1 VSATARPGAL
11 ATWSS
16 AIRRDRKAS
25 AGAAL
30 LVLFVLVGAF
40 GPMLVGD
47 PHALVGIPLQ
57 PPSAAHWLGTTGQGQ
72 DVLAQLVVGT
82 RVSLAIGFLVGLA
95 VVLFGALVGVTAG
108 YFGGRADALLSLLFN
123 VFLVLP
129 GLPLAIVIAA
139 YLPSGPFTLA
149 LVLIVTGWAWNAR
162 VLRAQTLSQRQRDF
176 VAAAITSGESSLRI
190 ITGEILPT
198 LTSLLVSQFIGS
210 TVYAIGAQV
219 GLEFLGLG
227 DVSAVTWGTNLYWAQ
242 NDSALLTGAWWTFA
256 PTGLCVALV
265 GFALTLLNSGFD
277 EISNPQLQL
286 ERAWRAHL
294 ARRGVPPGRSTPV
307 ANDEVAAGAARV
319 AAAAAE
325 ARRG

>member
-1 VSATARPGAL
+1 VSARGAGL
-11 ATWSS
+11 GGAAAAAW
-16 AIRRDRKAS
+16 AVLQRDRRTT
-25 AGAAL
+25 AGAVILAVFAL
-30 LVLFVLVGAF
+30 VAVF
-40 GPMLVGD
+40 GPLFVGD

-82 RVSLAIGFLVGLA
+82 RVSLAIGVAVGLA
-95 VVLFGALVGVTAG
+95 VVLIGALVGVTAG
-108 YFGGRADALLSLLFN
+108 YFGGRVDAALSLLFN

-139 YLPSGPFTLA
+139 YLPSGPLTLA
-149 LVLIVTGWAWNAR
+149 FVLVITGWAWNAR
-162 VLRAQTLSQRQRDF
+162 VLRAQALALRERDF
-176 VAAAITSGESSLRI
+176 VAAAVVTGESSLRI
-190 ITGEILPT
+190 VVREILPT
-198 LTSLLVSQFIGS
+198 MTSLLVAQAIGS

-242 NDSALLTGAWWTFA
+242 NDAALLTGAWWTFA

-277 EISNPQLQL
+277 EISNPRLQQ
-286 ERAWRAHL
+286 ERAW
-294 ARRGVPPGRSTPV
+294 GVFLTACGVRPGRSTPV
-307 ANDEVAAGAARV
+307 VPD
-319 AAAAAE
+319 
-325 ARRG
+325 RG